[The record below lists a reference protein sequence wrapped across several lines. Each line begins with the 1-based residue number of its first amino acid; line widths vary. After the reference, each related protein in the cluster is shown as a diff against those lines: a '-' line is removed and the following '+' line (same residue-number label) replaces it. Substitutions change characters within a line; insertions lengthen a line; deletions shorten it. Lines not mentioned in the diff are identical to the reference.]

1 MLVLNAMSMA
11 PNMARKMYMG
21 SWRLGSDLMMIK
33 SREFPIK
40 AMMNIAQNGI
50 PIQHCTV
57 SRPRIPIKVST
68 EGINTVSF
76 IIDMA
81 V

>member
-1 MLVLNAMSMA
+1 
-11 PNMARKMYMG
+11 
-21 SWRLGSDLMMIK
+21 MMIK
-33 SREFPIK
+33 SLEFPIK

>member
-1 MLVLNAMSMA
+1 MLSAVFMA
-11 PNMARKMYMG
+11 PNMARKVYIG

-33 SREFPIK
+33 SIKFPIK
-40 AMMNIAQNGI
+40 AMMYIAENGI